1 MEQGCLE
8 GQDTWKTR
16 DMHLGDTE
24 TPDSGRDAWEQRQ
37 LASQGPLP
45 PHWGTVI
52 HGRSETAQGRE

>member
-37 LASQGPLP
+37 LVSQGLP
-45 PHWGTVI
+45 PIG
-52 HGRSETAQGRE
+52 GL